1 MIKATFGT
9 GMFNRSKHADALFL
23 FFHPYILLVAESN
36 DRVKSGNILLY
47 HLRTTCE
54 AVLKNGMKL
63 DEFNIF
69 IYHIEDNDKRFK
81 KKTIKDFKKLAEKSI
96 ITLFKEFCKRPH
108 TKQECITES
117 NNNGTQM
124 RGQKN
129 NDEVEQQEN
138 EEKKEKI
145 ESWRKSRAERA
156 LRNTVLAEINRGNSI
171 SSESS
176 SNNLVPSEKSR
187 KESLDVFK
195 DVRRSKSSSKSP
207 GYSAKRSH
215 VSLRVF
221 KEESISPERPKSLK
235 ATAPIDKTVPCSLL
249 RGSDAHMKLL
259 SPLNLNQELIQNPTF
274 EMKRTTPPSLNN
286 KSLTPK
292 EGVVN
297 TLESPSS
304 RQRELSC
311 IQTQTDLNISNSTL
325 VRLGQSLSPEQEPL
339 FGEAGPRIS
348 RLSLALEIM
357 SCLPLAAKL
366 ETR

>member
-138 EEKKEKI
+138 EENKEKI

-156 LRNTVLAEINRGNSI
+156 LRNTVLAEINRGI
-171 SSESS
+171 
-176 SNNLVPSEKSR
+176 R
-187 KESLDVFK
+187 
-195 DVRRSKSSSKSP
+195 
-207 GYSAKRSH
+207 
-215 VSLRVF
+215 
-221 KEESISPERPKSLK
+221 
-235 ATAPIDKTVPCSLL
+235 SLL
-249 RGSDAHMKLL
+249 NPHQITLYRLKRVVKKVWMCSKMCADPNHLQKVLDILL
-259 SPLNLNQELIQNPTF
+259 KEAMLVF
-274 EMKRTTPPSLNN
+274 ECSKRN
-286 KSLTPK
+286 
-292 EGVVN
+292 
-297 TLESPSS
+297 
-304 RQRELSC
+304 
-311 IQTQTDLNISNSTL
+311 
-325 VRLGQSLSPEQEPL
+325 QSLQKDQ
-339 FGEAGPRIS
+339 RV
-348 RLSLALEIM
+348 
-357 SCLPLAAKL
+357 
-366 ETR
+366 